1 VAELRITAEPPE
13 SSVAVALLDLYYAE
27 LKTRFP
33 GGFDLALTTAAPPAE
48 LTAPNGLFLI
58 ARHGQQ
64 AVGCGGVRRLDRD
77 NAEIKRM
84 WVDPGARGLGVGR
97 ALLSALERGAVEL
110 GSQAVRLDTAAALT
124 EALALYRSAG
134 YAEIPAYNENP
145 YAAHWLEKR
154 F

>member
-27 LKTRFP
+27 LEARFP

-48 LTAPNGLFLI
+48 LTPPNGLFLV
-58 ARHGQQ
+58 ARHGRQ
-64 AVGCGGVRRLDRD
+64 AVGCGGVRRLDRAS
-77 NAEIKRM
+77 AEIKRM

-97 ALLSALERGAVEL
+97 GLLSALERGAVEL
-110 GSQAVRLDTAAALT
+110 GCQAVRLDTAASLT